1 MFSSALL
8 SWRSCKQ
15 KAALSKA
22 RAAELGTSPEGEK
35 LQSDSGVFL
44 DSQSLQD
51 NQPSKGVVHA
61 SSLKLPLGTKERL
74 LRQEGEG
81 ILMKLTK
88 TFSLK
93 LDFVLTITKCAE
105 MLVYA

>member
-1 MFSSALL
+1 MDHLTDIAHSSAFL

-15 KAALSKA
+15 KKALSKA
-22 RAAELGTSPEGEK
+22 RAAELGASPEGEK

-51 NQPSKGVVHA
+51 NQASKGVVHT
-61 SSLKLPLGTKERL
+61 SSFKLPLGTKMKL

-81 ILMKLTK
+81 NLTRLPK
-88 TFSLK
+88 HFPQS
-93 LDFVLTITKCAE
+93 
-105 MLVYA
+105 